1 MGGHAAG
8 VANTQDSREI
18 VRALHRIE
26 LALLKLLRPL
36 NRLAEAAAAGDK
48 RAELDE
54 RTESDTEDRIG
65 EEIAQYQSNE
75 RPAIPVLR
83 LGGGD

>member
-1 MGGHAAG
+1 MLRG

-36 NRLAEAAAAGDK
+36 NRLAETAAAGDK
-48 RAELDE
+48 RAEQDDRLD
-54 RTESDTEDRIG
+54 SDTEDRIG
-65 EEIAQYQSNE
+65 EEIAQYQSGD
-75 RPAIPVLR
+75 PAPTIPVLR
-83 LGGGD
+83 LGGD